1 MAEPSCMS
9 LDLLICTCE
18 YPVILMTPCEREL
31 RVACCKELILSS
43 NNLMLLYISH
53 FINTI

>member
-9 LDLLICTCE
+9 LDLLICMCE
-18 YPVILMTPCEREL
+18 YPVILMTPYEREL
-31 RVACCKELILSS
+31 RVACCKELFLS

-53 FINTI
+53 FINAI